1 MKETDLLESFLPLKL
16 LGRIHGASGD
26 RPAAVEFAAAVL
38 FVDVSRYTALV
49 EQLARRG
56 QGGLE
61 KISELLSLSYGRCAD
76 QICDRGGEVL
86 YFEGDSLVAYWA
98 ADGDDLGNAVRA
110 AAACAEAICGD
121 NIGDASTSET
131 DPALHVGVGA
141 GRLWAAALGGQ
152 PVWNLV
158 AGGDALIQAATSQAL
173 ARPREYVLSDAA
185 AQALAHVR
193 VRSSGDVLEK
203 HPELPSTRPPL
214 DWLTSFL
221 PPQLREALLGQIPR
235 LDIAIFQSTSKV

>member
-61 KISELLSLSYGRCAD
+61 KISRLLSLSYGRCAD

-86 YFEGDSLVAYWA
+86 YFEGDFWLPIGRRTATISERQFAPQPPA
-98 ADGDDLGNAVRA
+98 PRRSAVT
-110 AAACAEAICGD
+110 IM
-121 NIGDASTSET
+121 ET
-131 DPALHVGVGA
+131 L
-141 GRLWAAALGGQ
+141 
-152 PVWNLV
+152 
-158 AGGDALIQAATSQAL
+158 
-173 ARPREYVLSDAA
+173 RP
-185 AQALAHVR
+185 
-193 VRSSGDVLEK
+193 
-203 HPELPSTRPPL
+203 
-214 DWLTSFL
+214 
-221 PPQLREALLGQIPR
+221 
-235 LDIAIFQSTSKV
+235 